1 MAINQNY
8 LNTAKR
14 RFEINKAGWKAS
26 QRLFDSA
33 RREYRG
39 VEIGHR
45 WSLYGYSKLDGLY
58 EITNINRSKMD
69 GKVYFTVKKV
79 LKTKV
84 SAQSSKHHEVAADD
98 MMDHPNNSPFEP
110 YNEIVSDLWNKHL
123 NDNV

>member
-1 MAINQNY
+1 MAIFIAGARERKFTVDDMGVNKNY

-26 QRLFDSA
+26 QRLFNST

-79 LKTKV
+79 LKKRRCLRKPASTMKLLL
-84 SAQSSKHHEVAADD
+84 
-98 MMDHPNNSPFEP
+98 MT
-110 YNEIVSDLWNKHL
+110 
-123 NDNV
+123 